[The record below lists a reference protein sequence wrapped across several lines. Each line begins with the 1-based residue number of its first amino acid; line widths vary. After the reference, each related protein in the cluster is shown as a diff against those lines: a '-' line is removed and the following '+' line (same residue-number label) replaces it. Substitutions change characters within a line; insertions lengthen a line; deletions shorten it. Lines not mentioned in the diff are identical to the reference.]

1 MIATRH
7 TPLSPTSLAVRHQ
20 GPTCRGYLDG
30 TQKSCL
36 SHTGRAA
43 HLVGQYSVDEI
54 QYGVGAGGFG
64 GSQPDLCPRT
74 GSSGRQTSLQWQQLL
89 PGFPF
94 TSRHPRISGKGKMKN
109 GASTSRP
116 PGKVYFRHAPFPAI
130 PKIRRSPSDPDS
142 QQP

>member
-30 TQKSCL
+30 THKSYL

-54 QYGVGAGGFG
+54 QYGVGAGG
-64 GSQPDLCPRT
+64 SADLNPTSAQERVQAVDRRPCN
-74 GSSGRQTSLQWQQLL
+74 GNSSSPASL
-89 PGFPF
+89 
-94 TSRHPRISGKGKMKN
+94 S
-109 GASTSRP
+109 
-116 PGKVYFRHAPFPAI
+116 PAGI
-130 PKIRRSPSDPDS
+130 QEYQVK
-142 QQP
+142 

>member
-20 GPTCRGYLDG
+20 GPTCRVYLDG
-30 TQKSCL
+30 AHKSCL

-64 GSQPDLCPRT
+64 GSQAVDRRLCN
-74 GSSGRQTSLQWQQLL
+74 GNSSSPASL
-89 PGFPF
+89 
-94 TSRHPRISGKGKMKN
+94 S
-109 GASTSRP
+109 
-116 PGKVYFRHAPFPAI
+116 PAGI
-130 PKIRRSPSDPDS
+130 
-142 QQP
+142 QEYQVN